1 MRADSSAKR
10 GNEFVMEENLKW
22 LWYAFSVAW
31 TLHILYLGSLSVR
44 EKKLREQ
51 LANLKAVL
59 EESTGDKA

>member
-1 MRADSSAKR
+1 
-10 GNEFVMEENLKW
+10 MEENLKW

>member
-1 MRADSSAKR
+1 MPATGQRQR

-51 LANLKAVL
+51 LATLKAVL
-59 EESTGDKA
+59 EESTGEKA